1 MALSNAERQALWR
14 ERRQA
19 KLDSVE
25 RDWAL
30 FAKATGVLLRELR
43 VQGRANMATMSPPTV
58 SILTQTL
65 QRLIERWPNEPLQTR
80 KRLAAAKNSHAILHL
95 LPVNE
100 AGT

>member
-43 VQGRANMATMSPPTV
+43 VPGLPDRAG
-58 SILTQTL
+58 
-65 QRLIERWPNEPLQTR
+65 
-80 KRLAAAKNSHAILHL
+80 LH
-95 LPVNE
+95 
-100 AGT
+100 G